1 MTHLRRYLDQTGA
14 LPPEQLDAALRRQQI
29 YGGSLD
35 TVLLEL
41 EICDPH
47 TLNELLA
54 QACGLPIVPVELLDN
69 GIDRPWDRVPE
80 ELVEIGWAV
89 PLTDDKGQ
97 LWVGVHP
104 DLPNE
109 RLGALYRSVPGVRP
123 MVTPEC
129 CIEKIAAEH
138 TRSVVPQRYAVLCVS
153 YVSALRRR
161 PSVSDVGFPIL
172 PDLLDEDS
180 SAIVTDASPGEAHAY
195 RRQDET
201 LENRTTAI
209 WQKAPPSP
217 APPPAPQASTEYRLA
232 AHDQPPPI
240 EESTTDTLV
249 IDLPAPN
256 EAIPEYVDP
265 EGASVLSS
273 PIRTTPAGNHAPPVR
288 FTARGTMITTRESI
302 ESSFEQGE
310 IVRRIAGARAV
321 LASARTRD
329 AAMDALVQAAMVI
342 SPRIA
347 LFRVQSHQLV
357 GLSTPRSGLSDL
369 RDRQVPLDSSSAAA
383 CVVNEGRFVGL
394 AKDEALREAVGL
406 RETLPCVMHRI
417 TVARRPVMVLY
428 MDHGGREFLP
438 TEAHLVAELCEVA
451 SETFEAVL
459 KLRRAAA
466 QAQGTSSTPPPPVST
481 QPIAASPPARN
492 TTRPP
497 TPMVATPARPRDTIA
512 PPDAVND
519 DEPSGRITEEYGSKH
534 EPTSTRWGPAPAQVR
549 SALQRPPDDPESRA
563 RRRDTYIEGSA
574 SASASV
580 PSPPPVEERKPIL
593 TVTAMPPPPPI
604 PPPPPMAGDED
615 SGSGEHRR
623 PDTLMGLPPPAQGS
637 SGPRFIPPPLDER
650 ENSGII
656 SLASPIHQG
665 SARGLIELDEDD
677 WTHPGKQLSN
687 ESDQRRID
695 AVLRAI
701 AEGSSDVED
710 LREFGEPALLRL
722 AAQFPGPLE
731 VLRRDLR
738 SLPPPSAHGPHIRT
752 AIRLGAPMVPYLLD
766 LLDHPGPDVR
776 FYGAFVFQELR
787 DPRCMRS
794 LAELAFDASGDVRVI
809 AMRVLETY
817 GRLEGWHEAVD
828 VVRAQL
834 DSANRTRQLYAA
846 RAVGTLRDIEAIP
859 KLIELLAS
867 SDRFIQEAALESLC
881 SITGQQH
888 GLKPHRWKS
897 WFAEYGDRH
906 RIEWIILSLRHR
918 DAPVRRWAHDELIR
932 VTGHRIPFSPMGDKS
947 ARDVAAQAWADW
959 WESTGRTRLA
969 PIPAGEYTG

>member
-54 QACGLPIVPVELLDN
+54 QACGLPIVPIELLDN
-69 GIDRPWDRVPE
+69 GIDRPWHKVPD

-89 PLTDDKGQ
+89 PLTEEKGH
-97 LWVGVHP
+97 LLVGVHP

-109 RLGALYRSVPGVRP
+109 RLGALYRAVPGVQP
-123 MVTPEC
+123 LVTPEC
-129 CIEKIAAEH
+129 CIEKIAAEN

-172 PDLLDEDS
+172 PDLLDEE
-180 SAIVTDASPGEAHAY
+180 SAAIPTGRVEPGSYEPA
-195 RRQDET
+195 

-209 WQKAPPSP
+209 WHKPP
-217 APPPAPQASTEYRLA
+217 APPDPPSTPTEYRVVAPA
-232 AHDQPPPI
+232 AERVAEPVA
-240 EESTTDTLV
+240 DTLV
-249 IDLPAPN
+249 VDLPTPG
-256 EAIPEYVDP
+256 EAVPEYVDP
-265 EGASVLSS
+265 EAASFLSS
-273 PIRTTPAGNHAPPVR
+273 PIDTARSVEPPPVR
-288 FTARGTMITTRESI
+288 FTARGTMITTREAI
-302 ESSFEQGE
+302 EASFEQGE
-310 IVRRIAGARAV
+310 IMRRVAGARAV

-347 LFRVQSHQLV
+347 LFRVQSEQLV
-357 GLSTPRSGLSDL
+357 GLPTPRSALPDIK
-369 RDRQVPLDSSSAAA
+369 DRQVPLEQGSAAA

-394 AKDEALREAVGL
+394 TRDVSLRDALGIGE
-406 RETLPCVMHRI
+406 EHPCVMHRI
-417 TVARRPVMVLY
+417 SVAGRPVMVLY
-428 MDHGGREFLP
+428 VDHGGREFLP
-438 TEAHLVAELCEVA
+438 AEAHLLGELSVVA

-459 KLRRAAA
+459 KLRRAAQTHA
-466 QAQGTSSTPPPPVST
+466 TASPPPPPPPPAPST
-481 QPIAASPPARN
+481 KPVVAASPPVSPA
-492 TTRPP
+492 
-497 TPMVATPARPRDTIA
+497 ATPESDVVRDE
-512 PPDAVND
+512 
-519 DEPSGRITEEYGSKH
+519 EPAGPITQEYGTPTSV
-534 EPTSTRWGPAPAQVR
+534 TSTRWGPAPEEVR
-549 SALQRPPDDPESRA
+549 AALRKGDTSPPTRQRDTFIDGAASSRPPSRA
-563 RRRDTYIEGSA
+563 QA
-574 SASASV
+574 
-580 PSPPPVEERKPIL
+580 PVETEERKPIL

-604 PPPPPMAGDED
+604 PPPPPMAFHQD
-615 SGSGEHRR
+615 SESGEHRR
-623 PDTLMGLPPPAQGS
+623 PDTLMGLPPPTQGS
-637 SGPRFIPPPLDER
+637 SGPRFIPPPLDDR

-665 SARGLIELDEDD
+665 SARGLIEIEEDD
-677 WTHPGKQLSN
+677 WSHPGNKLSSD
-687 ESDQRRID
+687 SDQRRID
-695 AVLRAI
+695 SVLRSI
-701 AEGSSDVED
+701 AEGHGQVED
-710 LREFGEPALLRL
+710 LSEFGEPALLRL
-722 AAQFPGPLE
+722 AAQFPGPLD

-776 FYGAFVFQELR
+776 FYAAFVFQELR
-787 DPRCMRS
+787 DPRCMRA
-794 LAELAFDASGDVRVI
+794 LAELAFDPSGDVRVI

-817 GRLEGWHEAVD
+817 GRLLGWHDAVD

-834 DSANRTRQLYAA
+834 ESGNRTRQLYAA

-881 SITGQQH
+881 SVTGQQL
-888 GLKPHRWKS
+888 GLKPHRWKA
-897 WFAEYGDRH
+897 WFAEFGSSH
-906 RIEWIILSLRHR
+906 RIEWIISSLRHR
-918 DAPVRRWAHDELIR
+918 DAPVRRWANDELIR

-947 ARDVAAQAWADW
+947 ARDVAAQAWTDW
-959 WESTGRTRLA
+959 WETTGRIRLA
-969 PIPAGEYTG
+969 PQRADESTG